1 MYEKLEFDILRV
13 EIIKT
18 RGEMMIK
25 RNAELDLYIEK
36 TVFPN
41 KGVAVVDGT
50 KIMVKGGI
58 QGQTVRARITK
69 NKKRSRK
76 VEAQVLEVL
85 EKSPIEVDSRCDHFG
100 IGGCGG
106 CSYQTI
112 PYEEQL
118 KMKQSQVKGLLDTV
132 DLGDY
137 EYLDIVES
145 PTEFEY
151 RNKMEFSFG
160 DVEKGGELA
169 LGMHK
174 KGKYYEIETV
184 DGCQIVDKDFRDV
197 LVTVLEYFREKKT
210 SFHHVGRHQGV
221 LRHLVV
227 RKAIKNEEILVNL
240 VTSSDEELE
249 LSELVDRLKGLDL
262 KSELKGI
269 LHTIND
275 SLSDIVQSDETR
287 VLYGQ
292 DYITEELLGLKFKI
306 SAFSFF
312 QTNSLG
318 AEKLYSLVR
327 DFAGETKDKVIFDLY
342 CGTGTIAQ
350 IVAPIA
356 KKVIGIELV
365 EEAVEGARENAKL
378 NGLDNCEF
386 IAGDVMKKVDEL
398 DDKPDIIILDPPRA
412 GIHPKAIQKIID
424 FKPDEFVYVSCKP
437 SSLVE
442 DLPKFIENGYKVVKV
457 QCMDMFPY
465 TPHVETVVLMERV

>member
-1 MYEKLEFDILRV
+1 MEK
-13 EIIKT
+13 K
-18 RGEMMIK
+18 IK
-25 RNAELDLYIEK
+25 RNDVLDLYIEK
-36 TVFPN
+36 TIFPN
-41 KGVAVVDGT
+41 KGIALVGEKEIA
-50 KIMVKGGI
+50 VKGGI
-58 QGQTVRARITK
+58 PGQTVRARITK
-69 NKKRSRK
+69 NKKTK
-76 VEAQVLEVL
+76 TEATILEIL
-85 EKSPIEVDSRCDHFG
+85 EKSSIEVESKCDHFG
-100 IGGCGG
+100 IGRCGG

-118 KMKQSQVKGLLDTV
+118 KMKQEQVKELLETV

-137 EYLDIVES
+137 EYLDIVKS

-169 LGMHK
+169 LGMHR
-174 KGKYYEIETV
+174 KGRFYEIETV
-184 DGCQIVDKDFRDV
+184 DGCQIVDSDFRDV

-227 RKAIKNEEILVNL
+227 RKAIKNKEILVNL
-240 VTSSDEELE
+240 VTSSEEELE
-249 LSELVDRLKGLDL
+249 LSELVDRLKSLKLD
-262 KSELKGI
+262 SELKGI

-287 VLYGQ
+287 VLFGQ
-292 DYITEELLGLKFKI
+292 DYITEELLGLKFNI

-318 AEKLYSLVR
+318 AEALYSVVR
-327 DFAGETKDKVIFDLY
+327 DFVGETKDKTVFDLY

-350 IVAPIA
+350 IVASVA
-356 KKVIGIELV
+356 RKVIGIELV
-365 EEAVEGARENAKL
+365 EEAVESARENAKL

-386 IAGDVMKKVDEL
+386 IAGDVMKKVEEI
-398 DDKPDIIILDPPRA
+398 DDKPDIIILDPPRV
-412 GIHPKAIQKIID
+412 GIHPKAIHKIID

-437 SSLVE
+437 SSLVR
-442 DLPKFIENGYKVVKV
+442 DLPEFVKRGYSVKKI
-457 QCMDMFPY
+457 QCVDMFPG
-465 TPHVETVVLMERV
+465 TPHVETVVLIERV